1 MAEIFKKDIRTL
13 LLKKYKTVT
22 IQGLSVNRKGKYA
35 FAELISLLCFSCL
48 FFYSPTVFAQYT
60 LNDEYTHY
68 NNHKIIHKG
77 DSPIMKYSFEQFEN
91 TLPAPGTVWGKRN
104 SDANYVKLI
113 DYRKFDKDSIP
124 VIFEIDTKDFDSI
137 VFTQDF
143 EMEGIVGKS
152 KESYGV
158 EENERFRVEL
168 LQPRFGEFDGNY
180 LRIEVYDKLSHER
193 SLFSRMNEQ
202 PLYELDIKDRAKP
215 FRIKVKPLEN
225 SKEFIRVDSLGGN
238 KYRIVFVYN
247 KDIINM
253 RKSELQKDKKTWL
266 VPIGVR
272 VYDPIRENDEYEDR
286 DYRLLRQGVIKKGK

>member
-1 MAEIFKKDIRTL
+1 
-13 LLKKYKTVT
+13 
-22 IQGLSVNRKGKYA
+22 
-35 FAELISLLCFSCL
+35 
-48 FFYSPTVFAQYT
+48 
-60 LNDEYTHY
+60 
-68 NNHKIIHKG
+68 
-77 DSPIMKYSFEQFEN
+77 
-91 TLPAPGTVWGKRN
+91 
-104 SDANYVKLI
+104 
-113 DYRKFDKDSIP
+113 
-124 VIFEIDTKDFDSI
+124 
-137 VFTQDF
+137 
-143 EMEGIVGKS
+143 
-152 KESYGV
+152 
-158 EENERFRVEL
+158 
-168 LQPRFGEFDGNY
+168 
-180 LRIEVYDKLSHER
+180 
-193 SLFSRMNEQ
+193 MNEQ